1 MTSLSSSV
9 GDIQSDLEPVRTR
22 LRTTHLNAVRNVL
35 TDEMILGA
43 CRSHEHEYRDRI
55 LGPVVTALHFVAAAL
70 WPNDSFQQAWEVFGS
85 ERVSSGSLSKARGR
99 FPEAVAVDLQKQ
111 VAGAAVDASR
121 PWSLWQGHRVLD
133 LDGTGLSMEDNPE
146 LKSEFGVP
154 NTRLGPGRY
163 PLVRMTAATLWGTMT
178 IVEYELG
185 PYRSAENALA
195 IQMLPRLVRGDV
207 VVGDRR
213 FAGANYYV
221 AYERH
226 GVDYITRAHQRLK
239 IDRLTVFE
247 RHADDD
253 FVAELPVGPTHRKK
267 DPTLPHG
274 ILARFIRVR
283 ARIRGKDELVWL
295 VTSLLD
301 CEKYPADEIAQL
313 YLERWRIEIVFRQ
326 LKIACGAD
334 VLRSKT
340 VSGIRKE
347 IAARVMAVNLTRIIM
362 IDAAT
367 KHDRAPNRLS
377 FSAALCEVAS
387 TSLKMS
393 TAPVRQLPL
402 LYQLMLDNIAKAV
415 VPERP
420 DRNEPRATTR
430 EKKDYPR
437 LKGSRAEW
445 RRKNAAA

>member
-1 MTSLSSSV
+1 MTTVSSCV
-9 GDIQSDLEPVRTR
+9 GDIQSDLESVRTQ
-22 LRTTHLNAVRNVL
+22 LRTTHLNAVRDIL
-35 TDEMILGA
+35 TDDVILGA
-43 CRSHEHEYRDRI
+43 CRERGFEYRNRI
-55 LGPVVTALHFVAAAL
+55 LGPVVTTMHFVASAL
-70 WPNDSFQQAWEVFGS
+70 WPKYSFQQAWEVFGS
-85 ERVSSGSLSKARGR
+85 EQVSSGSLSKARAR
-99 FPEAVAVDLQKQ
+99 LPEPVVMDLERRIAKVAADMS
-111 VAGAAVDASR
+111 A
-121 PWSLWQGHRVLD
+121 PWSCWREHRVLS

-154 NTRLGPGRY
+154 NTGRGPGRY
-163 PLVRMTAATLWGTMT
+163 PLVRMTAATLWGTMS
-178 IVEYELG
+178 IVDYELG
-185 PYRSAENALA
+185 PYRSAENTLA
-195 IQMLPRLVRGDV
+195 MQMLPRLSRGDLV
-207 VVGDRR
+207 VADRR
-213 FAGANYYV
+213 FAGVNYYV

-247 RHADDD
+247 RHSDDD
-253 FVAELPVGPTHRKK
+253 FVAELPVGPAHRRK

-283 ARIRGKDELVWL
+283 ARIRGKDEEVWL

-301 CEKYPADEIAQL
+301 HQKYPADETARL
-313 YLERWRIEIVFRQ
+313 YLQRWRIETVFRQ
-326 LKIACGAD
+326 LKVACGAD
-334 VLRSKT
+334 VLRSKK

-362 IDAAT
+362 IEAAK
-367 KHDRAPNRLS
+367 KHDRDPNRLS
-377 FSAALCEVAS
+377 FSAALCEVVS

-393 TAPVRQLPL
+393 TAPAWQLPA

-420 DRNEPRATTR
+420 GRNEPRATTR